1 MSTHIL
7 HKKYKVIVARII
19 ITRDIAAS
27 LDKIWGIISDIDN
40 EPRYWHGTK
49 SVKNIR
55 KDGNTVEREIVMA
68 FRESK
73 YREIVVLD
81 PKKSVK
87 ANIIDGILRGTEKD
101 IIVISNGADRTKIE
115 VVWNIKLSGFKIMF
129 ATIIKK
135 HIKQGTED
143 ALTRIANTAAS

>member
-1 MSTHIL
+1 M
-7 HKKYKVIVARII
+7 ARII
-19 ITRDIAAS
+19 VTRDIAAS

-55 KDGNTVEREIVMA
+55 KDVNTVEREIVMA

-73 YREIVVLD
+73 CREIVVLD

-87 ANIIDGILRGTEKD
+87 ADITDGILRGTEKD
-101 IIVISNGADRTKIE
+101 IIVNSNGAGRTKIE
-115 VVWNIKLSGFKIMF
+115 VVWNIKLSGLKIMF

>member
-1 MSTHIL
+1 MT
-7 HKKYKVIVARII
+7 RII
-19 ITRDIAAS
+19 VTRDIAAS

-40 EPRYWHGTK
+40 EPRNWHGTK
-49 SVKNIR
+49 SVKNVR

-73 YREIVVLD
+73 CREIVVLE
-81 PKKSVK
+81 
-87 ANIIDGILRGTEKD
+87 ANITDGILRGTEKD